1 MFSKKSLHYHYR
13 DLYHIDETKLRLA
26 VNSNH
31 LSLKHEDQLLL
42 QDDIAYTPQM
52 IATLTNYQSGTVEK
66 ALQQFLGQYQ
76 NVSFSDNELEQ
87 LESELK
93 SVYENISKDFQNI

>member
-1 MFSKKSLHYHYR
+1 
-13 DLYHIDETKLRLA
+13 
-26 VNSNH
+26 
-31 LSLKHEDQLLL
+31 
-42 QDDIAYTPQM
+42 M